1 MRENEIKTV
10 GVVTMHKVI
19 NYGSFLQAYATQC
32 IIEKLGYKCEII
44 DYDFPNEWH
53 LDRGVCGSTGIRRKI
68 SNIIHK
74 FGLKAGH
81 RKKIKI
87 NRAVNRYLN
96 LSKRYKNPYEI
107 KNSPP
112 IYDIYITGSDQTWN
126 PKHTKGDDTF
136 LLKFAPENAKKIS
149 FSASIAG
156 KNLNEEYHLSFKE
169 LLNQYDH
176 ISIRD
181 SGGNAIMKDLIGK
194 DVRVTLDPTL
204 MLNRKE
210 WSEFAKNSKLNLP
223 KNGYIIFYLIT
234 HSFDV
239 TPYIYKLLKE
249 LQVNTG
255 LKVYS
260 FSKIPSSFGISHET
274 CSDISVEDFIEL
286 FEKSSYVVTSSFHG
300 TAFAVNFGIPLYSV
314 IDSLDTTDDRQVS
327 LLRKLEIEQ
336 CLVPLNKPFKE
347 IQPSYNV
354 EKEQNNL
361 DTLRTQSL
369 QYLTDSLSY

>member
-1 MRENEIKTV
+1 M
-10 GVVTMHKVI
+10 
-19 NYGSFLQAYATQC
+19 
-32 IIEKLGYKCEII
+32 
-44 DYDFPNEWH
+44 
-53 LDRGVCGSTGIRRKI
+53 
-68 SNIIHK
+68 
-74 FGLKAGH
+74 
-81 RKKIKI
+81 
-87 NRAVNRYLN
+87 
-96 LSKRYKNPYEI
+96 
-107 KNSPP
+107 
-112 IYDIYITGSDQTWN
+112 
-126 PKHTKGDDTF
+126 
-136 LLKFAPENAKKIS
+136 
-149 FSASIAG
+149 
-156 KNLNEEYHLSFKE
+156 
-169 LLNQYDH
+169 
-176 ISIRD
+176 
-181 SGGNAIMKDLIGK
+181 IGK

-223 KNGYIIFYLIT
+223 KDGYIIFYLIT